1 MDEEKKE
8 ISEEINPLSQQEQWL
23 REREQQLAQFVGDF
37 GEVGTQVV
45 GQQLAHREAEL
56 KKKEERLEQMT
67 GKERV
72 YDSFRKVPVRYLDY
86 LIAACAVGIV
96 VCVVLGMLKGRGM
109 I

>member
-23 REREQQLAQFVGDF
+23 REREQQLAQ
-37 GEVGTQVV
+37 
-45 GQQLAHREAEL
+45 REAEL

-86 LIAACAVGIV
+86 LIACLLYTSDAADE
-96 VCVVLGMLKGRGM
+96 
-109 I
+109 

>member
-23 REREQQLAQFVGDF
+23 REREQQLAQ
-37 GEVGTQVV
+37 
-45 GQQLAHREAEL
+45 REAEL

-72 YDSFRKVPVRYLDY
+72 YDSFRKVPVRYMDY
-86 LIAACAVGIV
+86 LIAACAVSIV
-96 VCVVLGMLKGRGM
+96 VCVVLGMLKGRG
-109 I
+109 II

>member
-8 ISEEINPLSQQEQWL
+8 ISEEINPLSQQQLSQQEQWL
-23 REREQQLAQFVGDF
+23 REREQQLA
-37 GEVGTQVV
+37 E
-45 GQQLAHREAEL
+45 REAEL
-56 KKKEERLEQMT
+56 KKKEERLEQMN

-96 VCVVLGMLKGRGM
+96 VCVVLGMLKGRG
-109 I
+109 II

>member
-23 REREQQLAQFVGDF
+23 REREQQLAQ
-37 GEVGTQVV
+37 
-45 GQQLAHREAEL
+45 REAEL

-72 YDSFRKVPVRYLDY
+72 YDSFRKVPVHY

>member
-23 REREQQLAQFVGDF
+23 REREQQLAQ
-37 GEVGTQVV
+37 
-45 GQQLAHREAEL
+45 REAEL

-72 YDSFRKVPVRYLDY
+72 YDSFRKVPDY